1 MIAMG
6 AFQGVAETLFIPLT
20 ARVYASKRFPEYFFD
35 AKALELE
42 PAVSGTR
49 IAERS
54 SEYAMV
60 ASVARY
66 HNLDE
71 MVRTFIDAHPAC
83 SIVNLGC
90 GLETACFRMGADAKD
105 ATFFEVDLLE
115 VIEKR
120 RSMLGAAENEVLVAG
135 DLFDL
140 SWAEA
145 LDASVPTLMIASG
158 VFQYFHAADVLGFI
172 RSAQKRFTAAEL
184 IFDATNSTGLR
195 YANRYVRKTGNTA
208 AAMHFSIDD
217 VSAFASEAG
226 VRLIERRPFYTAA
239 RKVLAGKVNLYTRI
253 AMAITDRTNRAFLVH
268 VRL

>member
-1 MIAMG
+1 MG

-42 PAVSGTR
+42 PAIPGAR

-54 SEYAMV
+54 NEYAML

-71 MVRTFIDAHPAC
+71 MMRGFIDARPAC
-83 SIVNLGC
+83 NIVNLGC

-105 ATFFEVDLLE
+105 ATFFEVDLPE

-120 RSMLGAAENEVLVAG
+120 RSMLGTAGNEVLIAG

-145 LDASVPTLMIASG
+145 LDASAPTLMTASG

-172 RSAQKRFTAAEL
+172 RNARKRFTDAEL
-184 IFDATNSTGLR
+184 IFDATNPTGLR
-195 YANRYVRKTGNTA
+195 YANRYVRKTGNTT

-239 RKVLAGKVNLYTRI
+239 RKILARKANLYTRI
-253 AMAITDRTNRAFLVH
+253 AMAVTDRTNRAFLVH